1 MLLSPLLVVLSFR
14 LLIGLVLVSCQASGY
29 KVSALEVE
37 RLLLE
42 HPAVDECAIMGVV
55 EPTGVYGE
63 DICMMA
69 VLKKGLSLTLPELV
83 SWAKP
88 KMAAY
93 KLPRR
98 LLLVDDIPKNGIAMH
113 ITVPSCVVYLFLLV
127 LLVFYLVSHG

>member
-1 MLLSPLLVVLSFR
+1 MIDSDGDYRLVGRASVDV
-14 LLIGLVLVSCQASGY
+14 IKASGY

-42 HPAVDECAIMGVV
+42 HPAIDECAVMGVV

-63 DICMMA
+63 DICLMA
-69 VLKKGLSLTLPELV
+69 TLKPGQTLTLPDLV

-98 LLLVDDIPKNGIAMH
+98 LLVVQSIPRNAMGKVNKKELRKH
-113 ITVPSCVVYLFLLV
+113 FQT
-127 LLVFYLVSHG
+127 